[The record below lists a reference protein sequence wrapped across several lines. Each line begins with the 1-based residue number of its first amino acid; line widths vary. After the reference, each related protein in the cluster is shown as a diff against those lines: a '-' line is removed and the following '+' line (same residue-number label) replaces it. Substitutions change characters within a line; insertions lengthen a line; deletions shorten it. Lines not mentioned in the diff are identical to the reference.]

1 MTLLPSSADTET
13 VEETVVDHARTALL
27 EALQADLGD
36 SLIEHVLV
44 PGVDLTV
51 RIAADSWGE
60 TAGYLREGQR
70 FRFFDFLSAIDWL
83 PSPFGRSMDAA
94 VDTADDGTN
103 EPAEI
108 VTGVAG
114 GDTRFQLFAR
124 VFSLTTN
131 VGLTLKTDVGDDL
144 TMQTWTGTYPGA
156 DWHEREV
163 WEMFGI
169 NFAGHPGLRPLYLP
183 TDFEG
188 NPMRKDFPLLA
199 RMIKPWPGIVDVEP
213 MPEPDAPDS
222 PSTDN
227 VEAAAQEAPTSE
239 VVEAPAPETATPV
252 PETVTPAAQTA
263 TEPSEAVAEAVPI
276 EPDPTPEPVPPAAG
290 EAIDTSGIPEHL
302 LKRSREAK
310 GDAS

>member
-1 MTLLPSSADTET
+1 MTLLPSSADTEIN
-13 VEETVVDHARTALL
+13 EEVVVDHARTALL
-27 EALQADLGD
+27 EALQSDLGD

-51 RIAADSWGE
+51 RVAPDSWGD

-94 VDTADDGTN
+94 VDAADDETN

-131 VGLTLKTDVGDDL
+131 IGLTLKTDVGDDL
-144 TMQTWTGTYPGA
+144 TMETWTRTYPGA

-213 MPEPDAPDS
+213 MPEPEEPDAPS
-222 PSTDN
+222 LEN
-227 VEAAAQEAPTSE
+227 VEAGD
-239 VVEAPAPETATPV
+239 APASET
-252 PETVTPAAQTA
+252 
-263 TEPSEAVAEAVPI
+263 AVAEVQQPVI
-276 EPDPTPEPVPPAAG
+276 EEATPEPVPSVAPVGEETDAADI
-290 EAIDTSGIPEHL
+290 AGIPEHL